1 MPRKS
6 AGKPASNQIR
16 IVGGKWRG
24 RKLQFPSVGGL
35 RPTGDRIRETLFNWL
50 GQNLSGT
57 RVLDLFAGSG
67 ALGIEALSRG
77 AAFAQFVDTN
87 PQACQC
93 LEDSLS
99 NLSADNCS
107 VVQQTAEGFLRS
119 ARPSSVDILFLDPPF
134 ADNQLTLVCEQID
147 MFGILASKAQ
157 VYIECARNTKV
168 TLPKNWVSLKKK
180 EAGDV
185 CYQLLQVDCDSAP
198 I

>member
-6 AGKPASNQIR
+6 VGKPTSNQIR

-24 RKLQFPSVGGL
+24 RKLQFPSVDGL

-50 GQNLSGT
+50 GQNLAGSH
-57 RVLDLFAGSG
+57 VLDLFAGSG

-87 PQACQC
+87 RQACKG
-93 LEDSLS
+93 LEDSLVSLAAS
-99 NLSADNCS
+99 NFS
-107 VVQQTAEGFLRS
+107 VTQQTAESFLRS
-119 ARPSSVDILFLDPPF
+119 AKPDSMDILFLDPPF
-134 ADNQLTLVCEQID
+134 ANNLHTLIAKQID
-147 MFGILASKAQ
+147 QSKILKENAL
-157 VYIECARNTKV
+157 VYIESPRNTET
-168 TLPKNWVSLKKK
+168 TLPKFWNTLKKK

-185 CYQLLQVDCDSAP
+185 CYQLLQVDCGSAP